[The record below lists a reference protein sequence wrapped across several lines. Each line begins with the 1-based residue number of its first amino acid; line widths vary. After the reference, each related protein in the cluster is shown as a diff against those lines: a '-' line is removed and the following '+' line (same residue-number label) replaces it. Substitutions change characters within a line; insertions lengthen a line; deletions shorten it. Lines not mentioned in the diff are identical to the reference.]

1 MTGEAGAGQ
10 RPPWFDPR
18 VPAREDCVLR
28 PMLDARAARH
38 PERRF
43 ALFEDGT
50 RWTYAE
56 CLAEVR
62 SAAAG
67 LQSLGVRKGDR
78 VLAWLPTGRAM
89 LRTWFAAN
97 YLGAVFVPINTA
109 YRGAVLAHVI
119 NAAHARVLVAH
130 SALVPRLEG
139 LELAHVADVVL
150 ADDDGSGVSTPTGLR
165 LHDESALRG
174 DAASLGDPPDVNH
187 WDEQSII
194 YTSGTTGLSK
204 GVLSPY
210 LQLYTTASIVY
221 GYLREG
227 ESILV
232 NLPMFHVG
240 GTSAVYIALI
250 RGGGV
255 HLVDGFSTTRFWDQ
269 VREGHCATTSGLIG
283 VMAAFLAR
291 EPARADDRDNPL
303 RCITMFPINEETVAF
318 ARRFGFDYLTGFNM
332 TEVSAPLVTDINT
345 SSHGS
350 CGRPRSGVQA
360 RIVDEHDVEVP
371 GGSTGELV
379 LRSET
384 PWTMCIGYDGQPQ
397 ATAEAWRNGWFHTGD
412 LFRQDE
418 QGEFYFVDRRKDAI
432 RRRGEN
438 ISSFEVENAVRQYPD
453 VEEAVA
459 IGVQSE
465 VAEEEVMVVVTARSG
480 RVIDPQG
487 LAEFLIPR
495 LPYFM
500 VPRYV
505 RVVAEIPKTETNKVR
520 KVVFRDQGITADT
533 WDRERAGIWFYLTPI
548 VYPLE
553 LAPRALQGVLA
564 ANPFTGI
571 VQGFRAFALGG
582 EVPWGSLLW
591 SVIFAVA
598 ALAAG
603 ATALGRA
610 RHELPDLV

>member
-1 MTGEAGAGQ
+1 MTGEPTTDR

-28 PMLDARAARH
+28 HMLDARAARH
-38 PERRF
+38 PGRRF

-50 RWTYAE
+50 RWSYGE
-56 CLAEVR
+56 CLSEVR
-62 SAAAG
+62 AAAAG
-67 LQSLGVRKGDR
+67 LQALGVRKGDR
-78 VLAWLPTGRAM
+78 VLAWLPTGKTI
-89 LRTWFAAN
+89 LQTWFAAN
-97 YLGAVFVPINTA
+97 YLGAVFVPLNTA
-109 YRGAVLAHVI
+109 YRGAVLAHVV
-119 NAAHARVLVAH
+119 NSARARVLVAH
-130 SALVPRLEG
+130 PALVSRLEG
-139 LELAHVADVVL
+139 LDLPHLTDVVVT
-150 ADDDGSGVSTPTGLR
+150 DDTAVAAPGPGVR
-165 LHDESALRG
+165 LHGESVLRG
-174 DAASLGDPPDVNH
+174 DGARLDDDLQIDH

-227 ESILV
+227 ESVLV

-255 HLVDGFSTTRFWDQ
+255 HLVDGFSTTRFWEQ
-269 VREGHCATTSGLIG
+269 VRAGDCATTSGLIG

-291 EPARADDRDNPL
+291 EPARPDDSDNPL
-303 RCITMFPINEETVAF
+303 RCMTMFPVNDETVAF

-345 SSHGS
+345 SSYGS
-350 CGRPRSGVQA
+350 CGRPRSGVEA
-360 RIVDEHDVEVP
+360 RIVDEHDIDVLP
-371 GGSTGELV
+371 GQVGELV
-379 LRSET
+379 LRSDT
-384 PWTMCIGYDGQPQ
+384 PWTMCIGYDGQAQ

-418 QGEFYFVDRRKDAI
+418 RGEFYFVDRRKDAI

-438 ISSFEVENAVRQYPD
+438 ISSFEVENAVRQFPD

-459 IGVQSE
+459 VGVQSD
-465 VAEEEVMVVVTARSG
+465 VAEEEVMVVVTARAG
-480 RVIDPQG
+480 HGVDPAS
-487 LAEFLIPR
+487 LTEFLVPR

-520 KVVFRDQGITADT
+520 KVVFREQGITADT
-533 WDRERAGIWFYLTPI
+533 WDRERAGLR
-548 VYPLE
+548 LRRE
-553 LAPRALQGVLA
+553 K
-564 ANPFTGI
+564 
-571 VQGFRAFALGG
+571 LG
-582 EVPWGSLLW
+582 EK
-591 SVIFAVA
+591 
-598 ALAAG
+598 
-603 ATALGRA
+603 
-610 RHELPDLV
+610 